1 MRFRAATYNIHK
13 CRGMDWR
20 VRPDRIAAVLEEMDA
35 DIIAL
40 QEVQED
46 QISCFSHKLRVNCHF
61 GPTRKLGH
69 LDYGNAIFTRFAVT
83 DTKNHD
89 LSVAGR
95 EPRACLEARV
105 QVPDRGTLHAFAAH
119 LGTSWSERRRQAEKL
134 LSETLL
140 GRPASPAP
148 LLLLGDFNEWTAGA
162 TTRSLSRRMQSVNI
176 RAHLGRARTY
186 PGLLPFLHLDHI
198 YHDRALRLVGM
209 RFLRT
214 RLSLVASDHLPLI
227 ADFEW

>member
-20 VRPDRIAAVLEEMDA
+20 VRPDRIASVLEEMDA

-46 QISCFSHKLRVNCHF
+46 QIACFSRRLRHRCVF
-61 GPTRKLGH
+61 GAARKLGGV
-69 LDYGNAIFTRFAVT
+69 DYGNAIFTRFEVT

-89 LSVAGR
+89 LSVKGR
-95 EPRACLEARV
+95 EPRACLEA
-105 QVPDRGTLHAFAAH
+105 QLEVPERGPLHAFAAH
-119 LGTSWSERRRQAEKL
+119 LGTSWAERRRQAEKL

-140 GRPASPAP
+140 GRPASTAP

-162 TTRSLSRRMQSVNI
+162 TTRSLSRHMQSANI
-176 RAHLGRARTY
+176 RAHLGRGRTY

-198 YHDRALRLVGM
+198 YHDRALRLTGM
-209 RFLRT
+209 QFLRT
-214 RLSLVASDHLPLI
+214 RLSLIASDHLPLV

>member
-20 VRPDRIAAVLEEMDA
+20 VRPDRIATILEEMDA

-40 QEVQED
+40 QEVRED
-46 QISCFSHKLRVNCHF
+46 QISCFSRTLRCANVF
-61 GPTRKLGH
+61 GPARKLGH
-69 LDYGNAIFTRFAVT
+69 MDYGNAIFTRFAVME
-83 DTKNHD
+83 TKNHD
-89 LSVAGR
+89 LSVLGR
-95 EPRACLEARV
+95 EPRACLEV
-105 QVPDRGTLHAFAAH
+105 KLQIPDHGALHAFAAH
-119 LGTSWSERRRQAEKL
+119 LGTSWSERRRQADKL

-140 GRPASPAP
+140 GRPASASP
-148 LLLLGDFNEWTAGA
+148 LLLLGDFNEWTAGI
-162 TTRSLSRRMQSVNI
+162 TTRSLSRHMQSVNI

-209 RFLRT
+209 RFVRT
-214 RLSLVASDHLPLI
+214 RLSLIASDHLPLI